1 VPEIPTDPHGF
12 QAAEVWWRLLR
23 EIIMFSIGL
32 SVFVVE
38 TTHPGEPRKFVL
50 LACGLLVGLPIT
62 SYIDR
67 WLERK

>member
-1 VPEIPTDPHGF
+1 
-12 QAAEVWWRLLR
+12 VWWSLTR

-38 TTHPGEPRKFVL
+38 TTHPGEPRKMVL
-50 LACGLLVGLPIT
+50 LACGLLIGLPVA

-67 WLERK
+67 WLGGNR